1 MPAFTAIAAAIVSYV
16 GGIGL
21 AAAVGSFGISII
33 TGVVATGLA
42 MITSRLINGNPGG
55 GGGGSQQAQGTRV
68 QLQPDT
74 TNKIPVVYG
83 EGYFASMVTDAYLH
97 DENKWMTYVMVIG
110 ETNNQQATFQ
120 GSISAATSRLTAVD
134 IPEGDSG
141 TLMLGMQLKNSAGAV
156 VGVVEEFISG
166 TYGGVGVYRVSGA
179 VETSAQLLTG
189 AFVYTV
195 EDIYWNDERL
205 VFENGAKSGKV
216 ASGKKYVDNL
226 PYNPDTGAANTEDH
240 TNDHYKDHVE
250 VYVYAGSSQAV
261 HQLGGG
267 TADHAY
273 KRVGTNGTAYEWTP
287 PDQTGGQR
295 MSGLIFAVIKE
306 KYNSEKGFT
315 GMPAMTFKI
324 KCSLDNPAVALYDY
338 MRSNRYGCG
347 IGNGQINAA
356 ALGDFANYCN
366 ESVTY
371 IPYGST
377 TPATQKRYTI
387 NGLID
392 TNRSCQDNID
402 TILMN
407 AGAWMAYDVHT
418 GQWRIIPKRAVE
430 TNATYPNRLLPAQL
444 LRFTDD
450 NIVGGIGISSTR
462 LDNLYNIAEI
472 EFYDRLTKDQRGFRS
487 IEVNEGIRNYNE
499 PDNAMRLTLDLSN
512 SNVQAERVANLEL
525 KQSRDDMVVTF
536 KTTHYGLQAQAG
548 DVIQVESSLYG
559 WQEPV
564 FPLGKKFRVIQVKE
578 EEGPEGG
585 LFSEITALEYN
596 ADVYTDESIS
606 EFTTSANIGIIPR
619 NSSVNIPAPIVVI
632 DPNNINS
639 KSGVPNFRL
648 NIQIPSTGGPFDEL
662 QLWYAEGNDWAGTG
676 GDFSG
681 TGQAAGDK
689 IYVTTW
695 KGPNV
700 IRSFLD
706 SGVATIVSGKTIPA
720 DTQIQSF
727 GADASPYYGNGQT
740 GYYTMTNFIEQNT
753 GLIPISGTITKTK
766 VTASFSTTTKTMT
779 VTGAGITPIDLQSL
793 VQGGVESAQIT
804 SAKIVSK
811 TLSVFALTGTI
822 TPSLPFG
829 STSTADPGTGTIITG
844 DGILTNTRVR
854 VQLTTTEP
862 DGSYGKRGTYEITK
876 TQGNA
881 RITEARGLYPNVL
894 NDTVITA
901 GPAGG
906 GAGVYTINKQQ
917 NWDTSFTAEI
927 KHGYPLP
934 AAYNL
939 LKSIKP
945 SPDSTLLFNPLEIR
959 NTFITELPANNENSK
974 YFVKARLGINGI
986 YGPYSELGEVDL
998 EAPTVYWNPDGMSSL
1013 NIKTELTKM
1022 DFGKFTIPRNG
1033 LWLMRTA
1040 TQLDGGR
1047 FGPING
1053 DYFNLDLGNLE
1064 EEHVI
1069 TSDEMIEEFK
1079 ADPQA
1084 GL

>member
-55 GGGGSQQAQGTRV
+55 GGGGDQAQSQGTRV

-74 TNKIPVVYG
+74 SNKIPVIYG
-83 EGYFASMVTDAYLH
+83 EGYFASMITDAYLH
-97 DENKWMTYVMVIG
+97 DENKWMTYVFTIG
-110 ETNNQQATFQ
+110 ETNNQEVTFQ

-134 IPEGDSG
+134 IPSGDSG
-141 TLMLGMQLKNSAGAV
+141 TLMLGMQLKTASGQV

-166 TYGGVGVYRVSGA
+166 TYGGPGVYRVSGA
-179 VETSAQLLTG
+179 VETSSQLLTG
-189 AFVYTV
+189 GYVYSI
-195 EDIYWNDERL
+195 EDVYWNDERL
-205 VFENGAKSGKV
+205 VFENGAKSGRV
-216 ASGKKYVDNL
+216 ASGKKHVENL
-226 PYNPDTGAANTEDH
+226 PYDPNTGAANPEDN
-240 TNDHYKDHVE
+240 TNDNFKDHVE
-250 VYVYAGSSQAV
+250 VYVYAGSSQAH

-267 TADHAY
+267 TQLDAY
-273 KRVGTNGTAYEWTP
+273 KRVGTQGTDYQWSP
-287 PDQTGGQR
+287 PNSTGGQR
-295 MSGLIFAVIKE
+295 MTGLIFAVVKV
-306 KYNSEKGFT
+306 KYNAEKGFT
-315 GMPAMTFKI
+315 GCPGMTFKI
-324 KCSLDNPAVALYDY
+324 KSTLDNPAVALYDY
-338 MRSNRYGCG
+338 MRSNRYGAG
-347 IGNGQINAA
+347 IRNSEINAA

-366 ESVTY
+366 ELVSY
-371 IPYGST
+371 IPFGET
-377 TPATQKRYTI
+377 QAATQKRYTI

-407 AGAWMAYDVHT
+407 SGAWMAYDVHT
-418 GQWRIIPKRAVE
+418 GQWRVIPKRAVE
-430 TNATYPNRLLPAQL
+430 SNPTYPNRLLPTQL

-462 LDNLYNIAEI
+462 LDNLYNTAEI
-472 EFYDRLTKDQRGFRS
+472 QFYDKKTKDQKGFRS
-487 IEVNEGIRNYNE
+487 IEINEGLRNYNE
-499 PDNAMRLTLDLSN
+499 PDNAMRLTLDLCN

-525 KQSRDDMVVTF
+525 KQSRDDTVVTF

-578 EEGPEGG
+578 EEGSEGG
-585 LFSEITALEYN
+585 LFTEITALEYN

-606 EFTTSANIGIIPR
+606 EFTTSANIGIVPR
-619 NSSVNIPAPIVVI
+619 NSSINIPAPIVTI
-632 DPNNINS
+632 DANNVNS
-639 KSGVPNFRL
+639 KSGVPNFKL
-648 NIQIPSTGGPFDEL
+648 NIQVPSTGGPFDEL

-676 GDFSG
+676 GDFYG
-681 TGQAAGDK
+681 TGQAAGNK

-700 IRSFLD
+700 IRSLLD
-706 SGVATIVSGKTIPA
+706 SGVATTITGKGIPD
-720 DTQIQSF
+720 DTYIQSF

-740 GYYTMTNFIEQNT
+740 GYYTMSDIVETNT
-753 GLIPISGTITKTK
+753 GLIPISGTINKSK
-766 VTASFSTTTKTMT
+766 VVASFSSTNKTMT
-779 VTGAGITPIDLQSL
+779 VTGASPGSIGIQSL

-804 SAKIVSK
+804 SAKIVNT

-822 TPSLPFG
+822 TPG
-829 STSTADPGTGTIITG
+829 ANTGTIITG
-844 DGILTNTRVR
+844 NGILQNTRVLT
-854 VQLTTTEP
+854 QLTSTEP
-862 DGSYGKRGTYEITK
+862 DQSLGKRGTYTINK

-881 RITEARGLYPNVL
+881 QIIDAVGLYPNVL
-894 NDTVITA
+894 NDTVITG
-901 GPAGG
+901 GPSDGG
-906 GAGVYTINKQQ
+906 SGTYTINKQQ
-917 NWDTSFTAEI
+917 SWENSFTAVI
-927 KHGYPLP
+927 KHAYPLP
-934 AAYNL
+934 ADYQY

-945 SPDSTLLFNPLEIR
+945 SPDSTLLFQPNEIR
-959 NTFITELPANNENSK
+959 DTFISSLPANGENKK

-998 EAPTVYWNPDGMSSL
+998 EPPVVYWNPDGMSAL

-1047 FGPING
+1047 FGPTNG
-1053 DYFNLDLGNLE
+1053 DYFNLDLGNFD

>member
-1 MPAFTAIAAAIVSYV
+1 MPAFTAVAAAIVSYV

-21 AAAVGSFGISII
+21 AAAVGSFGIAVI

-55 GGGGSQQAQGTRV
+55 GGGGSQQSQGTRV

-74 TNKIPVVYG
+74 TNKIPVIYG

-110 ETNNQQATFQ
+110 ETNNQDTVFQ
-120 GSISAATSRLTAVD
+120 GSINATTSRLTAVD
-134 IPEGDSG
+134 IPSGDYG
-141 TLMLGMQLKNSAGAV
+141 TIMLGMQLKNTAGQV

-166 TYGGVGVYRVSGA
+166 TYGGPGVYRVTGA
-179 VETSAQLLTG
+179 VETSEQLLSG
-189 AFVYTV
+189 GYVYTV
-195 EDIYWNDERL
+195 EDVYWNDERL

-216 ASGKKYVDNL
+216 ASGKKFVDNL
-226 PYNPDTGAANTEDH
+226 PYDPVTGAANTEDH

-250 VYVYAGSSQAV
+250 VYIYAGSSQSV
-261 HQLGGG
+261 HQIGGG
-267 TADHAY
+267 TALDAY
-273 KRVGTNGTAYEWTP
+273 KRVGTNGTDYQWTP
-287 PDQTGGQR
+287 PNTTGGQR

-315 GMPAMTFKI
+315 GMPAMTFRI
-324 KCSLDNPAVALYDY
+324 KNSLNNPAVALYDY

-347 IGNGQINAA
+347 IVNSAINAA

-366 ESVTY
+366 ELVTY
-371 IPYGST
+371 KPFGADAT
-377 TPATQKRYTI
+377 TTTQKRYTI

-407 AGAWMAYDVHT
+407 SGAWMAYDVHT

-430 TNATYPNRLLPAQL
+430 TNATYPNRVLPAQL

-450 NIVGGIGISSTR
+450 NILGGIGISSTR
-462 LDNLYNIAEI
+462 LDNLYNIAEV
-472 EFYDRLTKDQRGFRS
+472 EFYDKLLKDQRGFRS
-487 IEVNEGIRNYNE
+487 IEVNEGLRNYNE
-499 PDNAMRLTLDLSN
+499 PDNAMRLTLDLCN

-525 KQSRDDMVVTF
+525 KQSRDDMIVVF

-564 FPLGKKFRVIQVKE
+564 FPLGKKFRIIQVKE
-578 EEGPEGG
+578 EEGAEGG

-596 ADVYTDESIS
+596 PDVYTDESIS

-619 NSSVNIPAPIVVI
+619 NASVNIPAPIVVI
-632 DPNNINS
+632 DPNNVNS
-639 KSGVPNFRL
+639 KSGVPNFKL
-648 NIQIPSTGGPFDEL
+648 NIQIPATGGPFDEL

-676 GDFSG
+676 GDWYG

-689 IYVTTW
+689 IYITTW

-700 IRSFLD
+700 IRSLLD
-706 SGVATIVSGKTIPA
+706 SGVASTVSGKNLPDGLT
-720 DTQIQSF
+720 IQSF

-740 GYYTMTNFIEQNT
+740 GYYTMTGSVEENT
-753 GLIPISGTITKTK
+753 GLIPVSGTINKSY
-766 VTASFSTTTKTMT
+766 VTASFSTTAKTMT
-779 VTGAGITPIDLQSL
+779 VTGASAGSVDLQAL

-804 SAKIVSK
+804 SAKIVTT

-822 TPSLPFG
+822 TPGVS
-829 STSTADPGTGTIITG
+829 TGTIITG
-844 DGILTNTRVR
+844 NGILQNTRVTA
-854 VQLTTTEP
+854 QLTSTEP
-862 DGSYGKRGTYEITK
+862 DGSLGKRGTYTISR

-881 RITEARGLYPNVL
+881 QIIDAVGLYPNVL
-894 NDTVITA
+894 NDTVVIG
-901 GPAGG
+901 GPSDGG
-906 GAGVYTINKQQ
+906 SGTYTLNKQQ
-917 NWDTSFTAEI
+917 SWSNSFTAVV

-934 AAYNL
+934 AQYNF

-945 SPDSTLLFNPLEIR
+945 SPDSTLLFAPTEIR
-959 NTFITELPANNENSK
+959 DTFISSLPANNENKK

-998 EAPTVYWNPDGMSSL
+998 EPPVVYWNPDGMSSL

-1047 FGPING
+1047 FGPTNG
-1053 DYFNLDLGNLE
+1053 DYFNMDLGNFE